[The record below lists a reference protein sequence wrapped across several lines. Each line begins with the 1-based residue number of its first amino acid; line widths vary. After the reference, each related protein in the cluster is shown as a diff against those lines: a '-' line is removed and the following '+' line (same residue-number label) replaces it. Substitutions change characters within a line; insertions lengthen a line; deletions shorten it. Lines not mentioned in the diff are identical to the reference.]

1 MPTYYSRSNYTGD
14 GATTQRAVSFP
25 FLLRSHVKVYLDDVE
40 TTAFTWIHD
49 GLINITTPPAVD
61 VAISI
66 RRETPIDELIV
77 DYMDGA
83 TLVESDLD
91 NAQLQVHYIVQEL
104 VDRYTVLITGIELD
118 ADTLDGL
125 DSLAFALASH
135 SHIIADTTGLQTA
148 LDGKS
153 ATGHTH
159 LEADITDLGN
169 YTTVG
174 HTHVEAD
181 ITDLGS
187 YASASHTHLE
197 ADITDLGNYTTV
209 GHTHVEADITDL
221 GNYSTV
227 GHTHLKADVTDLAA
241 IEDSDFSAAEGFMRK
256 TGAGAYEAI
265 KSNLSAV
272 VAPTVNDDT
281 GAGYA
286 IGSRWIDVTADKEY
300 VCLDVTA
307 AAAVWTETTGAGGGG
322 GGDVAVEDEGTEILA
337 AATRLNFAGA
347 AVTVTDAGANEAL
360 ITIDDVFAGGG
371 ELIAELNSSSV
382 ADVEIDITGY
392 DRVDIVW
399 RAVCSASTTVRG
411 GLSADLGTT
420 YSTLQ
425 RSYTSKDLEGETGGS
440 NLLWV
445 GGEAAATDHYGR
457 VVLDAAA
464 SSTYETNATTW
475 GHSSNSGMAMQ
486 QSYYVEANE
495 ITNMIKFHPGTGTF
509 TTFKAYVVGYKL
521 ASGINTSDRSAITR
535 HSANQAITANT
546 WTKLTCWNATAELDP
561 ISLWDGAN
569 DRYLIPAGVTRVRP
583 QFSCG
588 VGSDTG
594 ADWGMKVE
602 RNAGGVSGGGD
613 LTETDY
619 CGDVYFNNTASFP
632 IMTVAEGDTIEAF
645 IYVRTTGDTV
655 ESGYFELQVIE

>member
-14 GATTQRAVSFP
+14 GAITQRAVSFP
-25 FLLRSHVKVYLDDVE
+25 FLLRAHVKVYLDEVE
-40 TTAFTWIHD
+40 TTAFTWLHD
-49 GLINITTPPAVD
+49 GLINITTAPAVD

-135 SHIIADTTGLQTA
+135 SHIIDDTTGLQAA
-148 LDGKS
+148 LDAKS

-159 LEADITDLGN
+159 VEADITDLGS
-169 YTTVG
+169 YSTTG

-187 YASASHTHLE
+187 YASASHTH
-197 ADITDLGNYTTV
+197 
-209 GHTHVEADITDL
+209 VEADITDL
-221 GNYSTV
+221 GNYAAAT
-227 GHTHLKADVTDLAA
+227 HTHLKADVTDLAA

-272 VAPTVNDDT
+272 VAPTASEDT

-286 IGSRWIDVTADKEY
+286 VGSRWIDVTADKEY
-300 VCLDVTA
+300 VCLDATA

-322 GGDVAVEDEGTEILA
+322 GNVAVEDEGTEILA
-337 AATRLNFAGA
+337 AAARLNFAGA

-360 ITIDDVFAGGG
+360 ITISDVFAGGG
-371 ELIAELNSSSV
+371 ELISEVNASSV
-382 ADVEIDITGY
+382 ADVEIDISGY

-399 RAVCSASTTVRG
+399 RAVCSTGTTVRG
-411 GLSADLGTT
+411 GLSPDLGTT
-420 YSTLQ
+420 YSNMQ
-425 RSYTSKDLEGETGGS
+425 RSYTSKDLEGEAGGS

-445 GGEAAATDHYGR
+445 GGEAASTAHFGR
-457 VVLDAAA
+457 VVIDAAA
-464 SSTYETNATTW
+464 SASYETNATTW
-475 GHSSNSGMAMQ
+475 GHSSTAGMAMQ

-495 ITNMIKFHPGTGTF
+495 ITNMIKFHPGAGTF

-535 HSANQAITANT
+535 HNANQAITANT

-569 DRYLIPAGVTRVRP
+569 DRFLIPAGVTRVRP

-613 LTETDY
+613 LTEVDY

-645 IYVRTTGDTV
+645 IYVRTTGDTI